1 MFGLGLL
8 KGTQTYTEGSKS
20 DIVEIVSTDWKPV
33 VEVVVKNKNNIEK
46 NIINLFEFISVK
58 GIKAIGNQLSK
69 KEIKEV
75 NLLDPIPYTPEVL
88 DIKEIEVID
97 VDDQTQKA
105 DENKENDN
113 NQIQL
118 EF

>member
-1 MFGLGLL
+1 MIYNDI
-8 KGTQTYTEGSKS
+8 KRTRKWIWEGG
-20 DIVEIVSTDWKPV
+20 ENAPDWKDVEPV
-33 VEVVVKNKNNIEK
+33 LENQKRIQ
-46 NIINLFEFISVK
+46 EFDS
-58 GIKAIGNQLSK
+58 N
-69 KEIKEV
+69 
-75 NLLDPIPYTPEVL
+75 TL